1 VLVLERVLLMLGFS
15 KVVLSEDEGA
25 LLGLTQ
31 VSHIFQ
37 LTKGCSEHV
46 LDLVVFELIA
56 LISAA
61 FFQDVLEKAV
71 HFHDV
76 DIFSIKFADFQED
89 RDIFLG
95 VTYKLNALELMVLQ
109 IPRSNITG
117 LLWPHLLHLKNL
129 LRVHHRLGQAPTDV
143 RVDPL
148 IKVIVLY
155 ME

>member
-1 VLVLERVLLMLGFS
+1 M
-15 KVVLSEDEGA
+15 
-25 LLGLTQ
+25 
-31 VSHIFQ
+31 
-37 LTKGCSEHV
+37 

-56 LISAA
+56 LIAAA

-76 DIFSIKFADFQED
+76 DVFAVKFADFQED

-95 VTYKLNALELMVLQ
+95 VTYKLDALELMVLQ
-109 IPRSNITG
+109 IPRSDITG
-117 LLWPHLLHLKNL
+117 LLWSHLWHLENL